1 MLTDEQK
8 IKEARE
14 AEQKLRDL
22 IVAAG
27 ILTAE
32 ESLKYIQIGV
42 ASRSQLPPS
51 IVPEACC
58 SGCGHDMG
66 DAVILRI
73 GISTEVGDEKR
84 DMIFSLLEN
93 AQAEN

>member
-8 IKEARE
+8 IAEARE

-27 ILTAE
+27 ILTAD
-32 ESLKYIQIGV
+32 ESLKFIQIGV
-42 ASRSQLPPS
+42 ASRSALPAGV
-51 IVPEACC
+51 VPETCC
-58 SGCGHDMG
+58 SGCGHDMS

-73 GISTEVGDEKR
+73 GISTEVSDQKR
-84 DMIFSLLEN
+84 DAIFALLES